1 MNNFKYVSKRQLS
14 AVKQELIQIIKSVQD
29 EIRKD
34 FTFRFDFVGSVKRN
48 MVTYDVKSNILMSIY
63 RLMMM
68 NAYFQQNK

>member
-1 MNNFKYVSKRQLS
+1 M
-14 AVKQELIQIIKSVQD
+14 KQELIQIIKSAQD

-34 FTFRFDFVGSVKRN
+34 YTFRFDFVGSVKRN

>member
-1 MNNFKYVSKRQLS
+1 MNNFKYESKRQLS
-14 AVKQELIQIIKSVQD
+14 PVKQELIQIIKSVQD

>member
-14 AVKQELIQIIKSVQD
+14 PVKQELIQIIKSVQD

-34 FTFRFDFVGSVKRN
+34 FTFFFFFVGSVKRN